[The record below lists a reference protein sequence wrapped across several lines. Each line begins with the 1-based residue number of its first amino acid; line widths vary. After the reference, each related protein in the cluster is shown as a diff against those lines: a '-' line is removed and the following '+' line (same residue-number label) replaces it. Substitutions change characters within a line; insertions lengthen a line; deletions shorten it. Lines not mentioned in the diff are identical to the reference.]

1 MTDPHTRSAA
11 PPRCVVVTGA
21 STGIGRATAG
31 ALVAR
36 GFRVFGSVRRQADA
50 EQLRQALGTRFT
62 PLHFDVTDAAPVAAA
77 AAQVRAEL
85 RGEALAGLVNNAG
98 LAVSGPLLEV
108 PIAELRR
115 QLEVNL
121 VGQMLV
127 TQAFAPLLGAEPSR
141 IEGKGRIVMVTSTAG
156 RRAFP
161 FMGPYAASKFGLEGL
176 AESLRRELMLFGIEV
191 IIVAP
196 GPTATPIWDKADAVA
211 PSAFAASPFGPAL
224 GKFRALMLA
233 QGRKGLPPERIAGV
247 IAHALTTKRPKV
259 RYTVTPTPVQNFM
272 LTRLPKRLVDR
283 LLARTLGLTT
293 ATPKPGAL

>member
-1 MTDPHTRSAA
+1 
-11 PPRCVVVTGA
+11 
-21 STGIGRATAG
+21 
-31 ALVAR
+31 
-36 GFRVFGSVRRQADA
+36 VRRQADA
-50 EQLRQALGTRFT
+50 EQLCQALGTHFT
-62 PLHFDVTDAAPVAAA
+62 PLYCDITDAAAVAAA

-85 RGEALAGLVNNAG
+85 QGEALAGLVNNAG

-115 QLEVNL
+115 QLEVNV

-141 IEGKGRIVMVTSTAG
+141 VKGKGRIVMVTSTAG
-156 RRAFP
+156 HRAFP
-161 FMGPYAASKFGLEGL
+161 FMGPYAASKFGLEDL
-176 AESLRRELMLFGIEV
+176 AESLRRELMLLGIEV

-196 GPTATPIWDKADAVA
+196 GPTATPIWDKAEAVD

-224 GKFRALMLA
+224 GKFRELMLA
-233 QGRKGLPPERIAGV
+233 QGRKGLPPERIARV

-283 LLARTLGLTT
+283 LLARTLGLTA
-293 ATPKPGAL
+293 ATPQPRAL